1 MLLLF
6 IFISVHI
13 IKMMN
18 INLRLKEYL
27 YIFILSSRIIIQTS
41 HKNLYKKAML
51 ANSNPNPITQ
61 QIKQQITDS
70 SFK

>member
-1 MLLLF
+1 
-6 IFISVHI
+6 
-13 IKMMN
+13 MN

-41 HKNLYKKAML
+41 HKNLYKKTML